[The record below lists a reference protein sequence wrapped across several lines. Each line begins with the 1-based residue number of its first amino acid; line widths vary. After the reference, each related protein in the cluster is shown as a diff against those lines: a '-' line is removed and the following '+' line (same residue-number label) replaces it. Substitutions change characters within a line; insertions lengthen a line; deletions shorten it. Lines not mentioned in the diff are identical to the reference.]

1 MSGDGDYSKYDVAG
15 LQAALQQERQTKEML
30 EESVSDLRS
39 TMCDLQDRLHSVDG
53 EGNEWK
59 TRFET
64 QTELNGQ
71 LQRHV
76 SLIQDRLEELRGDP
90 ADRLASIRAY
100 DDMALETL
108 RQRVKLLAEEK
119 RDLQGQ
125 LLDCHRRV
133 EQERKAFHK
142 TNDERRAFL
151 SEIAML
157 SSSEAQRRQFST
169 RPQGATESEQRSPVR
184 HSTHSAF
191 IHTVCWTLS
200 LRVLV
205 RRGKAA
211 SRRVEAELFKGKE
224 REDDGGGVN
233 VKGRGGEK
241 REEKKAQRSRS
252 LTLEHY
258 LKHTP

>member
-184 HSTHSAF
+184 HSTH
-191 IHTVCWTLS
+191 
-200 LRVLV
+200 
-205 RRGKAA
+205 RGKAA

>member
-151 SEIAML
+151 SEIAMANDDFTFL
-157 SSSEAQRRQFST
+157 PYCSLLYNSCPPVKPKDGSSPLGHRGRQR
-169 RPQGATESEQRSPVR
+169 
-184 HSTHSAF
+184 
-191 IHTVCWTLS
+191 
-200 LRVLV
+200 
-205 RRGKAA
+205 A
-211 SRRVEAELFKGKE
+211 SRG
-224 REDDGGGVN
+224 
-233 VKGRGGEK
+233 
-241 REEKKAQRSRS
+241 AQ
-252 LTLEHY
+252 
-258 LKHTP
+258 

>member
-133 EQERKAFHK
+133 EQERK
-142 TNDERRAFL
+142 
-151 SEIAML
+151 L

>member
-133 EQERKAFHK
+133 EQERK
-142 TNDERRAFL
+142 
-151 SEIAML
+151 L

-184 HSTHSAF
+184 HSTH
-191 IHTVCWTLS
+191 
-200 LRVLV
+200 
-205 RRGKAA
+205 RGKAA